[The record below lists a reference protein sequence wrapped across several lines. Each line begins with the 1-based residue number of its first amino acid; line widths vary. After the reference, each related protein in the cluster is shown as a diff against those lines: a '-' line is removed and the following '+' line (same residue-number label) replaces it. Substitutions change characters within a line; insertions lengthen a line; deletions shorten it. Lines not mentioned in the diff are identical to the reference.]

1 MEEKRRVELE
11 QLIARKYD
19 TLGGI
24 IVQKGGKTVYEY
36 YMNDCTA
43 LSPVHVFSV
52 TKSVMSILIGI
63 AIDQGYIR
71 SVDQKVLEFFP
82 DYTIKKREKTIQ
94 EVTLRDM
101 LTMTVPYKYKFA
113 PYTKYFSSG
122 DWVKAALD
130 SLGGKG
136 RIGEFRYTPLIG
148 PDIFSGIIRNAT
160 GKSVLEFAREYLF
173 DSLDIQVKDGVLF
186 RNKEEQMA
194 FYKDR
199 HAEGWVSDPKGVH
212 TGGWGLIL
220 RPADMLKIGELYLN
234 NGVWN
239 GRQIVSEE
247 WIRESTR
254 VQSRWGERKYGYLW
268 WIIDEEEGSYAA
280 LGDGG
285 NAIYVN
291 PKKELVAVVASYFKP
306 RAEEP
311 MRLIKEYIEPY
322 I

>member
-1 MEEKRRVELE
+1 MEEKRRQEVE
-11 QLIARKYD
+11 QLITKKYD
-19 TLGGI
+19 NLGAI
-24 IVQKGGKTVYEY
+24 ILQKSGRTVYEY
-36 YMNDCTA
+36 YGNDCTRE
-43 LSPVHVFSV
+43 SPVHVFSV

-130 SLGGKG
+130 LLGGKG

-173 DSLDIQVKDGVLF
+173 DPLDIQVKDGVLF